1 LSTSASPAEPAATGI
16 PLDERIAAFAT
27 EVVRPLA
34 PAMARG
40 GTRHAGELI
49 AEAGRRGLAGLLTP
63 AGLGGQEAG
72 HVAFARAVEAVARE
86 CASSAVIYD
95 VHVSVASEPF
105 VLFGDEEQK
114 RRYLPRL
121 AAGEWLGAF
130 ALSEPGSGSDAASLI
145 TRAVRDGDDYV
156 LSGTKMWITNA
167 GEADLYLVMARTGGP
182 GARGIS
188 AFLVEAAWP
197 GVRPSR
203 PLRKLGLRGSSTAE
217 VVLDSVRVP
226 AANRLGPEDAGFRVA
241 MAALDSGR
249 IGISAQATG
258 IAQGALD
265 TAVAH
270 LRRRGIR
277 IPETAALDEVAAA
290 LAPAVSVPLAAMAA
304 RVAAARAVTLHAAA
318 LCDTGRP
325 FTRDAAIAK
334 LVSTDACVAVAHAAV
349 EICAPDSDADTHP
362 AAVRLRDA
370 KACQIYE
377 GTNQIQRVVI
387 ARELLRS

>member
-1 LSTSASPAEPAATGI
+1 MSTSASRPAAAAAA
-16 PLDERIAAFAT
+16 PLAERIAAYAS

-34 PAMARG
+34 PVMARG
-40 GTRHAGELI
+40 GGRHARELI
-49 AEAGRRGLAGLLTP
+49 AEAGRRGIAGLLTP
-63 AGLGGQEAG
+63 AHLGGQDAG
-72 HVAFARAVEAVARE
+72 HVVFASAVEAVARE

-105 VLFGDEEQK
+105 SIFGDELQK

-130 ALSEPGSGSDAASLI
+130 ALSEPGSGSDAASLA

-156 LSGTKMWITNA
+156 LDGTKMWITNG

-188 AFLVEAAWP
+188 AFLVEASWP
-197 GVRPSR
+197 GVRASR

-217 VVLDSVRVP
+217 VVLDGVRVP
-226 AANRLGPEDAGFRVA
+226 AENRIGPEGSGFRLA
-241 MAALDSGR
+241 MAGLDSGR

-265 TAVAH
+265 AATAR
-270 LRRRGIR
+270 LRELGVEV
-277 IPETAALDEVAAA
+277 PEAGLLDEGAAA
-290 LAPAVSVPLAAMAA
+290 RLPAAAARLAGMAA
-304 RVAAARAVTLHAAA
+304 QVAAARAVTLHAAA
-318 LCDTGRP
+318 LADGGGP
-325 FTRDAAIAK
+325 FTRAAAIAK
-334 LVSTDACVAVAHAAV
+334 LLSTDACVAVAHDAV
-349 EICAPDSDADTHP
+349 EICAPASRDDAHP

-387 ARELLRS
+387 ARELLRA

>member
-1 LSTSASPAEPAATGI
+1 MTAVPPTAGTVAAAL
-16 PLDERIAAFAT
+16 PLDERVAAFAT

-34 PAMARG
+34 PEMARG
-40 GTRHAGELI
+40 GVRHAGELI
-49 AEAGRRGLAGLLTP
+49 AEAGRRGIAGLLTP
-63 AGLGGQEAG
+63 AAFGGQDAG

-105 VLFGDEEQK
+105 ALFGEEEQK
-114 RRYLPRL
+114 RRYLSRL
-121 AAGEWLGAF
+121 ATGEWLGAF
-130 ALSEPGSGSDAASLI
+130 ALSEAGSGSDAASLT
-145 TRAVRDGDDYV
+145 TRAVRDGDGYV
-156 LSGTKMWITNA
+156 LDGTKMWITNA
-167 GEADLYLVMARTGGP
+167 GEADLYLVMARTGAP

-197 GVRPSR
+197 GVRTSR

-217 VVLDSVRVP
+217 LVLDSVRVP
-226 AANRLGPEDAGFRVA
+226 AANRVGAEGTGFRLA

-258 IAQGALD
+258 IAQGALEA
-265 TAVAH
+265 AVDH
-270 LRRRGIR
+270 LRRLGLDL
-277 IPETAALDEVAAA
+277 PDAALLDEGAAA
-290 LAPAVSVPLAAMAA
+290 AAPAAASRLAGMAA
-304 RVAAARAVTLHAAA
+304 QVAAARAVTLHAAA
-318 LCDTGRP
+318 LCDEGVP
-325 FTRDAAIAK
+325 FTREAAVAK

-349 EICAPDSDADTHP
+349 EICAPHSRADGHP

-377 GTNQIQRVVI
+377 GTNQIQRLVI
-387 ARELLRS
+387 ARELLRG

>member
-1 LSTSASPAEPAATGI
+1 VTLSVTA
-16 PLDERIAAFAT
+16 PLAERIAAYAT

-40 GTRHAGELI
+40 GEPRARELI

-63 AGLGGQEAG
+63 AALGGQEAG
-72 HVAFARAVEAVARE
+72 HVAFAGAVEAVARE

-105 VLFGDEEQK
+105 ALLGDEDQK

-130 ALSEPGSGSDAASLI
+130 ALSEPGSGSDAASLT

-156 LSGTKMWITNA
+156 LDGTKMWITNG

-197 GVRPSR
+197 GVRASR

-217 VVLDSVRVP
+217 LVLESQESLPLGDGFIANVGHWKQSFTTPGGTRQSVEVRTSEVLQKTDGKWLYLVDHASVGAPPPRAP
-226 AANRLGPEDAGFRVA
+226 A
-241 MAALDSGR
+241 
-249 IGISAQATG
+249 
-258 IAQGALD
+258 
-265 TAVAH
+265 
-270 LRRRGIR
+270 RRGGR
-277 IPETAALDEVAAA
+277 R
-290 LAPAVSVPLAAMAA
+290 APK
-304 RVAAARAVTLHAAA
+304 H
-318 LCDTGRP
+318 
-325 FTRDAAIAK
+325 
-334 LVSTDACVAVAHAAV
+334 
-349 EICAPDSDADTHP
+349 
-362 AAVRLRDA
+362 
-370 KACQIYE
+370 
-377 GTNQIQRVVI
+377 
-387 ARELLRS
+387 

>member
-1 LSTSASPAEPAATGI
+1 MSTSASHPAPAAAA
-16 PLDERIAAFAT
+16 PLAERIAAYAA

-34 PAMARG
+34 PVMARG
-40 GTRHAGELI
+40 GERHARELI
-49 AEAGRRGLAGLLTP
+49 AEAGRRGIAGLLTP

-72 HVAFARAVEAVARE
+72 HVVFASAVEAVARE

-105 VLFGDEEQK
+105 AMLGDDAQK

-130 ALSEPGSGSDAASLI
+130 ALSEPGSGSDAASLV

-156 LSGTKMWITNA
+156 LDGTKMWITNG

-197 GVRPSR
+197 GVRASR

-217 VVLDSVRVP
+217 LVLESVRVP
-226 AANRLGPEDAGFRVA
+226 AANRIGAEGTGFRLA
-241 MAALDSGR
+241 MAGLDSGR

-265 TAVAH
+265 TATAH
-270 LRRRGIR
+270 LRALGVEV
-277 IPETAALDEVAAA
+277 PEEALLDEGAAA
-290 LAPAVSVPLAAMAA
+290 PLPAAAARLAGMAA
-304 RVAAARAVTLHAAA
+304 RVAAARAVTRHAAA
-318 LCDTGRP
+318 LADQGGT

-334 LVSTDACVAVAHAAV
+334 LLSTDTCVAVAHDAV
-349 EICAPDSDADTHP
+349 EICAPASVDDAHP

-387 ARELLRS
+387 ARELLRA

>member
-1 LSTSASPAEPAATGI
+1 LSTSASGVQPAQAGI
-16 PLDERIAAFAT
+16 PLDDRIAAFAT
-27 EVVRPLA
+27 DVVRPLA
-34 PAMARG
+34 PEMARG
-40 GTRHAGELI
+40 GARHAGELI
-49 AEAGRRGLAGLLTP
+49 AEAGRHGLAGLLTP
-63 AGLGGQEAG
+63 TDLGGQDAG
-72 HVAFARAVEAVARE
+72 HVAFARAVEAIARE

-105 VLFGDEEQK
+105 ALFGGEEQK

-121 AAGEWLGAF
+121 ATGEWLGAF
-130 ALSEPGSGSDAASLI
+130 ALSETGSGSDAASLV

-156 LSGTKMWITNA
+156 LDGTKMWITNA
-167 GEADLYLVMARTGGP
+167 GEADLYLVMARTGAA

-188 AFLVEAAWP
+188 AFLVEATWP
-197 GVRPSR
+197 GVRPSP

-217 VVLDSVRVP
+217 LVLESVRVP
-226 AANRLGPEDAGFRVA
+226 TANRVGPEGTGFRLA

-265 TAVAH
+265 AAVDH
-270 LRRRGIR
+270 LRRLGL
-277 IPETAALDEVAAA
+277 EVSDEALLGEAAA
-290 LAPAVSVPLAAMAA
+290 ARAPAATVPLAGMAA
-304 RVAAARAVTLHAAA
+304 RVAAARAVTRHAAA
-318 LCDTGRP
+318 LCDGGAP
-325 FTRDAAIAK
+325 FTREAAIAK

-349 EICAPDSDADTHP
+349 ELCAPDSADDAHP

-387 ARELLRS
+387 ARELLR